1 MGTTSRET
9 LKTRVAGLLAV
20 AVIVGAIGVALAAY
34 QKKFVPSTTVYV
46 TANRSGLLL
55 DKGADV
61 KAFGLAIGDVRNVET
76 LSPGTVRLTLA
87 IDKDKVD
94 QIPASA
100 QADITGTTVFGPK
113 FVSLKYPDSA
123 ISKGALRAGQTLPV
137 VDVGT
142 EINDVFK
149 NIVRVVD
156 AVDPVRLNE
165 TLTAVASALKGR
177 GEVLGDLLVNSEQ
190 YVRALNG
197 EAEALKEDIRLSS
210 DVFDLY
216 ADTAPDLLSIA
227 QDGSTTSRTLAQKRS
242 ELRAALVSLL
252 AASRS
257 GTDLLATS
265 RGPLRDLLM
274 DLAPVLELTDDFA
287 PVLTCTI
294 KGMAIHS
301 TVVARAMG
309 IGEYPGVTGIAT
321 IIPGQTGYSSPKNL
335 PKFVRTTL
343 PTCYGLPV
351 GDPKP
356 PHYMFDDGTKDVFTQ
371 GGGVTV
377 KDPVQLYLGL
387 VKSFFGDAGLNE
399 LLRSEQAPSA
409 TGGRR

>member
-1 MGTTSRET
+1 M
-9 LKTRVAGLLAV
+9 KTRIAGLLAI
-20 AVIVGAIGVALAAY
+20 AVLVSLIGVSLAAY
-34 QKKFVPSTTVYV
+34 QKKFISTATIYV

-55 DKGADV
+55 DQGADV
-61 KAFGLAIGDVRNVET
+61 KVFGLAVGDVRKVEVVGPT
-76 LSPGTVRLTLA
+76 TVRITLA
-87 IDKDKVD
+87 IDTSKIS
-94 QIPASA
+94 QIPANA
-100 QADITGTTVFGPK
+100 QADISGTTVFGPK
-113 FVSLKYPDSA
+113 FVSLMFAAGS
-123 ISKGALRAGQTLPV
+123 STSSVLRAGQTVPV

-156 AVDPVRLNE
+156 AIDPVRLNE

-177 GEVLGDLLVNSEQ
+177 GAVLGDLLVNSDQ

-197 EAEALKEDIRLSS
+197 ESANIQRDIRLASG
-210 DVFDLY
+210 VFDLY
-216 ADTAPDLLSIA
+216 ADTAPQLLSIA
-227 QDGSTTSRTLAQKRS
+227 GDGATTSRTLS
-242 ELRAALVSLL
+242 EQRAELQAALVSLL
-252 AASRS
+252 AASKS

-265 RGPLRDLLM
+265 RGPLRDLLEN
-274 DLAPVLELTDDFA
+274 LAPVLQLTDEFA

-301 TVVARAMG
+301 TIIARALG
-309 IGEYPGVTGIAT
+309 LGQYPGVTGVAT
-321 IIPGQTGYSSPKNL
+321 IIPGQTGYTSPKNL
-335 PKFVRTTL
+335 PKFVRTNA

-387 VKSFFGDAGLNE
+387 VKDFFGEAGVDQ
-399 LLRSEQAPSA
+399 LLKPEPTTPREA
-409 TGGRR
+409 GR